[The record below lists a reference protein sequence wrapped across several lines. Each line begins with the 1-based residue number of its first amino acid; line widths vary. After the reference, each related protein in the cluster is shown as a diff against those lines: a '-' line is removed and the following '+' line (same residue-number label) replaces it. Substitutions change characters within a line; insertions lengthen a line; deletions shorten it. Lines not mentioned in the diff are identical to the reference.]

1 METAKTCHSC
11 NVVHNEET
19 QTMIEEFDKL
29 NLPDNHYLK
38 IARESDSIYFDEFLD
53 AMSRLKDIISE
64 KDFKIFWNNKLQLN
78 KSVFNEK
85 GFIQGACEIAVANYF
100 GDKSGFKVEA
110 KVNPKNKKDVDTQ
123 FTSSGFTYNIE
134 VKCAAFNAKEKVE
147 KSDSFKFQT
156 LGRFDNK
163 DEVIDILSKALDEG
177 LTNQGKPLKE
187 HAELKNMDNN
197 LKDFLE
203 SAHKKFNTDCND
215 NEINILLIGCNDK
228 ADMQSWVGYLTANA
242 GLFTNESYCD
252 QNKFKN
258 VDIVVLTN
266 LYFKHKDF
274 FEKEVENSWNLTKT
288 LNLSIVNPFR
298 VKDKKDGILNF
309 NNEIINYNAE
319 ISQFVVPGNS
329 DVPQEVKEA
338 VRIPHFVIDYLE
350 NGKGK
355 YLFEKKKN

>member
-1 METAKTCHSC
+1 M
-11 NVVHNEET
+11 N
-19 QTMIEEFDKL
+19 EEFDKL
-29 NLPDNHYLK
+29 NLPDSHYLK
-38 IARESDSIYFDEFLD
+38 IAKNSGSIYFDEFLE
-53 AMSRLKDIISE
+53 AMNRLKDIIPD
-64 KDFKIFWNNKLQLN
+64 KDFKTFWNDKLQLN
-78 KSVFNEK
+78 KPVFNEK

-100 GDKSGFKVEA
+100 GNKNDFKVEA

-123 FTSSGFTYNIE
+123 FTSNGFTYNIE
-134 VKCAAFNAKEKVE
+134 VKCAASNAKEKVE

-203 SAHKKFNTDCND
+203 SAHEKFNSDCSES
-215 NEINILLIGCNDK
+215 EINILLIGCNDK
-228 ADMQSWVGYLTANA
+228 ADMQSWVGYLTASA
-242 GLFTNESYCD
+242 GLFTNESYSNQD
-252 QNKFKN
+252 DFKN

-274 FEKEVENSWNLTKT
+274 SEKEVENSWSLTET

-298 VKDKKDGILNF
+298 GKDKKDGILNF
-309 NNEIINYNAE
+309 NNEIINYNSE
-319 ISQFVVPGNS
+319 ISQFIVLGNI

-350 NGKGK
+350 IEKGK
-355 YLFEKKKN
+355 YLFEKKPTK